1 MKKIF
6 GKRITIIAVAVLVSI
21 SSFISLGF
29 VSSYFEVSKNLDIF
43 ATLYRELNI
52 YYVEDTDPGKL
63 MKTAIDAMLESLDPY
78 TVYIPESQIE
88 DFKMRMTGQY
98 GGIGASIQNRGDY
111 VIITEPYE
119 NFPAHKAG
127 LMAGDKILEIDGKL
141 LKGKTSSEVREILLG
156 QPNTPVKI
164 LIQRPGTEGTFE
176 KTVIREEV
184 KINDVPYFGML
195 NNETGYIKLTGF
207 TETAT
212 KEVKTALV
220 ELKAKQAKSII
231 LDLRGNGGGL
241 LNEAVNIVNLFVNK
255 GELVVS
261 TKGKVKEWEKEYRA
275 LNTPVDTEI
284 PMVVLVDGG
293 SASASEVVAGAL
305 QDLDR
310 AIVIGQN
317 TYGKG
322 LVQSARPLSY
332 NSKFKVTVS
341 KYYIPSGRCIQ
352 RLDYSHRDDEG
363 KVNAIPDS
371 LRKEF
376 TTLKNKRK
384 VLDGAGIE
392 PDITVEEE
400 KPSEILQSLFSN
412 HLLFDFATDFRI
424 KHSSIE
430 PAKTFRVSENE
441 YSNFM
446 EFLKDKEYDYTT
458 VSEDMLE
465 KLKEAS
471 IEEKYYASIEKEFIL
486 LKEKL
491 SHNKN
496 EDLILFK
503 NEIKNFLEI
512 EIISRYYYQ
521 KGQVENALSKDD
533 CINAAFE
540 VLGNKQKYS
549 NILKGIE
556 KGDKTKK

>member
-6 GKRITIIAVAVLVSI
+6 GKRITIIAVAILISVS
-21 SSFISLGF
+21 SYISLGF

-88 DFKMRMTGQY
+88 DFKMMMTGQY

-127 LMAGDKILEIDGKL
+127 LMAGDKILEIDGKP

-220 ELKAKQAKSII
+220 DLKAKQAKSII

-341 KYYIPSGRCIQ
+341 KYYVPSGRCIQ

-363 KVNAIPDS
+363 KVNAVPDS

-392 PDITVEEE
+392 PDITIEEE

-471 IEEKYYASIEKEFIL
+471 VEEKYYASIEKEFIL

-512 EIISRYYYQ
+512 EIVSRYFYQ
-521 KGQVENALSKDD
+521 KGQVENVLSKDD
-533 CINAAFE
+533 CISAAFE

>member
-1 MKKIF
+1 M
-6 GKRITIIAVAVLVSI
+6 
-21 SSFISLGF
+21 
-29 VSSYFEVSKNLDIF
+29 
-43 ATLYRELNI
+43 
-52 YYVEDTDPGKL
+52 
-63 MKTAIDAMLESLDPY
+63 
-78 TVYIPESQIE
+78 
-88 DFKMRMTGQY
+88 
-98 GGIGASIQNRGDY
+98 
-111 VIITEPYE
+111 
-119 NFPAHKAG
+119 
-127 LMAGDKILEIDGKL
+127 
-141 LKGKTSSEVREILLG
+141 
-156 QPNTPVKI
+156 
-164 LIQRPGTEGTFE
+164 
-176 KTVIREEV
+176 
-184 KINDVPYFGML
+184 
-195 NNETGYIKLTGF
+195 
-207 TETAT
+207 
-212 KEVKTALV
+212 
-220 ELKAKQAKSII
+220 
-231 LDLRGNGGGL
+231 
-241 LNEAVNIVNLFVNK
+241 
-255 GELVVS
+255 
-261 TKGKVKEWEKEYRA
+261 
-275 LNTPVDTEI
+275 
-284 PMVVLVDGG
+284 
-293 SASASEVVAGAL
+293 
-305 QDLDR
+305 
-310 AIVIGQN
+310 
-317 TYGKG
+317 
-322 LVQSARPLSY
+322 QSARPLSY

>member
-88 DFKMRMTGQY
+88 DFKMMMTGQY

>member
-6 GKRITIIAVAVLVSI
+6 RKKITIIAVAILISVS
-21 SSFISLGF
+21 SYISLGF
-29 VSSYFEVSKNLDIF
+29 VSSYFEISKNLDIF

-88 DFKMRMTGQY
+88 DFKMMMTGQY
-98 GGIGASIQNRGDY
+98 GGIGASIQTRGDY

-127 LMAGDKILEIDGKL
+127 LMAGDKILEIDGKP
-141 LKGKTSSEVREILLG
+141 LKGKTSAEVREILLG

-164 LIQRPGTEGTFE
+164 LIQRPGKEGAFE

-207 TETAT
+207 TETAS
-212 KEVKTALV
+212 KEVKTALID
-220 ELKAKQAKSII
+220 LKGKQAKSII

-261 TKGKVKEWEKEYRA
+261 TRGKIKEWEKEYRA

-284 PMVVLVDGG
+284 PVVVLVDGG

-310 AIVIGQN
+310 AVVIGQN

-363 KVNAIPDS
+363 KVNAVPDS
-371 LRKEF
+371 LRKIF
-376 TTLKNKRK
+376 ATLKNKRK

-412 HLLFDFATDFRI
+412 HLLFDYATDFRI

-430 PAKTFRVSENE
+430 PAKTFRVNDNE
-441 YSNFM
+441 YNNFM

-465 KLKEAS
+465 KLKEATV
-471 IEEKYYASIEKEFIL
+471 EEKYYASIEKEFIL

-503 NEIKNFLEI
+503 NEIKNFLEV
-512 EIISRYYYQ
+512 EIVSRYFYQ
-521 KGQVENALSKDD
+521 KGQVENLLSKDD
-533 CINAAFE
+533 CISIAFE

-556 KGDKTKK
+556 KGDKIKK